1 MKMSDTIGEFTKAFC
16 KAQSELTDPKRDA
29 VNPHFKSK
37 YVAIDDLLGA
47 VRPVLNSHGLSIMQV
62 AGGDGSNITITT
74 ILMHESGE
82 YIEYEPLTLK
92 AVKTD
97 PQGAGS
103 AITYGR
109 RYSLS
114 AILGVAWDDDDDG
127 NGASYA
133 PNQRQQQQR
142 QSGGDINKGRQAVA
156 QLINELGMDESH
168 TVDLLESEFSKN
180 SINSLTLDELRKLHR
195 ILSTMK
201 AKAEPHEVAS

>member
-1 MKMSDTIGEFTKAFC
+1 MKTSNTIGEFTKAFC

-133 PNQRQQQQR
+133 PNQRQQNKQQ
-142 QSGGDINKGRQAVA
+142 SDIERGRQAVN
-156 QLINELGMDESH
+156 QLFNKLNMNESH
-168 TVDLLESEFSKN
+168 RVDYLESKFGKN
-180 SINSLTLDELRKLHR
+180 SVNNLTLKELTDLYNA
-195 ILSTMK
+195 L
-201 AKAEPHEVAS
+201 KAEPHEVAS